1 MLLGLGAARSGEN
14 LIEDPSFEMPK
25 EADQFGLVFEKWGGW
40 KYEGDCQFAVG
51 RVSHSGK
58 TSSLLMG
65 RSSPKIRIRQE
76 HELEPGRYRVTA
88 FLRGLDIGTGT
99 WNGTTE
105 FMFDERY
112 IQLHKNGTFDWT
124 RLTYVGEVNEKK
136 NVAVSFGLMAPGYF
150 WIDDVVLEKV
160 GANMPLMEKP
170 ALDSEETPVVP
181 PGEIGTEMVRCSK
194 CGYRNMPVWKKC
206 YACGTPLEDSC

>member
-1 MLLGLGAARSGEN
+1 MLVGLGAACAGEN

-40 KYEGDCQFAVG
+40 KYEGDCGFAVG
-51 RVSHSGK
+51 SVAHSGS
-58 TSSLLMG
+58 TSSLLTG
-65 RSSPKIRIRQE
+65 RLSPKIRIRQE

-99 WNGTTE
+99 WNATTE

-112 IQLHKNGTFDWT
+112 VQLEKNGTFGWT
-124 RLTYVGEVNEKK
+124 RLTYVGEVNQKK
-136 NVAVSFGLMAPGYF
+136 KVVVSFGLMAPGYF

-160 GANMPLMEKP
+160 GA
-170 ALDSEETPVVP
+170 D
-181 PGEIGTEMVRCSK
+181 
-194 CGYRNMPVWKKC
+194 
-206 YACGTPLEDSC
+206 TPLTEKRVFSAGLKKI